1 MRKDKQKKENSLL
14 SLLPLAEVF
23 LVGAVA
29 FVLLVIFVVIFLSA
43 QRLGGWFFP
52 VLFAYFAILAL
63 AAAYLYHRKELLQL
77 HALVGDETFYRLY
90 PKEKKRDERRAE
102 RFRRKLQRDKERR
115 MKRKDE
121 L

>member
-29 FVLLVIFVVIFLSA
+29 FVLLAIFVVIFLSA
-43 QRLGGWFFP
+43 QRLDGWFFP

-63 AAAYLYHRKELLQL
+63 AAALYLLFRPDPNK
-77 HALVGDETFYRLY
+77 AKNRLT
-90 PKEKKRDERRAE
+90 KAA
-102 RFRRKLQRDKERR
+102 
-115 MKRKDE
+115 
-121 L
+121 